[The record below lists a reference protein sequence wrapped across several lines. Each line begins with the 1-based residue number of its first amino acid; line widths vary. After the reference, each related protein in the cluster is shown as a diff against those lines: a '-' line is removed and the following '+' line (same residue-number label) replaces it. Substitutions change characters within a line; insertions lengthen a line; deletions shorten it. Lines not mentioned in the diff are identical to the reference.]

1 MLRPLAL
8 NFLIDQYK
16 IWQDSRVQ
24 TKEVL
29 SHKYVKRLFIARFIS
44 NFGNGMGPIA
54 LAFGILGLPNGSA
67 NMLGLVLGATT
78 VLFLLMAPFGG
89 VIADKYGRARMV
101 GVTDMACGLV
111 LFIQVAYFA
120 TGDVPL
126 AVLLITNGFFGLM
139 WGIFWPAF
147 SGLMPAVLPEAGLQ
161 KGNALNAFMTNAGV
175 ISGAA
180 VAGLLIEVFGVAFT
194 LAIDAASFF
203 ISGLMIFTF
212 RHLTPRAK
220 HTENTMLDDLL
231 HGWKVFLSFR
241 WIVIIVGAFSF
252 IVMCWAAAEN
262 VLGPLIALEHFNGPK
277 SWSFVISAES
287 AGLIVGSLIAIKI
300 KPKYPMRF
308 LMLSSFTITFYIWS
322 LAKPQ
327 SLLMIAFGAFLFGIT
342 LDLWGTLWSTALQRK
357 VPRDSLSRVSSFD
370 AMGSMMFRP
379 VGLAIAAPLSTLFG
393 IENFL
398 QILAAITVV
407 AIIVPLLDPQVRN
420 MSYEDMSVNRNL

>member
-1 MLRPLAL
+1 ML
-8 NFLIDQYK
+8 
-16 IWQDSRVQ
+16 

-29 SHKYVKRLFIARFIS
+29 AHKYVKRLFIARFIS

-54 LAFGILGLPNGSA
+54 LAFGILALPNGSA
-67 NMLGLVLGATT
+67 NMLGFVLGTTT
-78 VLFLLMAPFGG
+78 VVFLLMAPFGG

-101 GVTDMACGLV
+101 GVTDMAAGLV

-212 RHLTPRAK
+212 RHLTPRAEQ
-220 HTENTMLDDLL
+220 TENTMLDDLL

>member
-1 MLRPLAL
+1 ML
-8 NFLIDQYK
+8 
-16 IWQDSRVQ
+16 

-29 SHKYVKRLFIARFIS
+29 AHKYVKRLFIARFIS

-54 LAFGILGLPNGSA
+54 LAFGILALPNGSA
-67 NMLGLVLGATT
+67 NMLGLVLGTTT
-78 VLFLLMAPFGG
+78 VVFLIMAPFGG

-101 GVTDMACGLV
+101 GLTDMAAGLV
-111 LFIQVAYFA
+111 LLIQVAYFA
-120 TGDVPL
+120 TGDVPI

-175 ISGAA
+175 ILGAA
-180 VAGLLIEVFGVAFT
+180 AAGLLIDVFGVAFT

-231 HGWKVFLSFR
+231 HGWRVFLSFR

-277 SWSFVISAES
+277 SWSFVITAES
-287 AGLIVGSLIAIKI
+287 AGLIVGSIIAIKV
-300 KPKYPMRF
+300 KPKYPLRF

-379 VGLAIAAPLSTLFG
+379 IGLAIAAPLSTLLG

-420 MSYEDMSVNRNL
+420 MSYEDMSVKRNL

>member
-1 MLRPLAL
+1 ML
-8 NFLIDQYK
+8 
-16 IWQDSRVQ
+16 

-29 SHKYVKRLFIARFIS
+29 AHKYVKRLFIARFIS

-54 LAFGILGLPNGSA
+54 LAFGILALPNGSA
-67 NMLGLVLGATT
+67 NMLGFVLGTTT
-78 VLFLLMAPFGG
+78 VVFLLMAPFGG

-101 GVTDMACGLV
+101 GLTDMAAGAV
-111 LFIQVAYFA
+111 LFIQVFYFA
-120 TGDVPL
+120 KGEVPL
-126 AVLLITNGFFGLM
+126 AILLITNGFFGLM

-147 SGLMPAVLPEAGLQ
+147 SGLMPAVLPEEGLQ

-180 VAGLLIEVFGVAFT
+180 VAGILIDIFGVAFT

-212 RHLTPRAK
+212 RHLTPRAQK
-220 HTENTMLDDLL
+220 TENTMLDDLI
-231 HGWKVFLSFR
+231 HGWKIFLSFR

-262 VLGPLIALEHFNGPK
+262 VLGPLIALEHFNGAK

-287 AGLIVGSLIAIKI
+287 AGLIVGSLIAIKV

-308 LMLSSFTITFYIWS
+308 LMISSFTITFYIWS

-357 VPRDSLSRVSSFD
+357 VPRDSLSRVSAFD

-379 VGLAIAAPLSTLFG
+379 VGLAIAAPLSTLVG

-407 AIIVPLLDPQVRN
+407 AIVVPLLDPQVRN
-420 MSYEDMSVNRNL
+420 MSYEDLPRKANR

>member
-1 MLRPLAL
+1 
-8 NFLIDQYK
+8 
-16 IWQDSRVQ
+16 VQ

-29 SHKYVKRLFIARFIS
+29 SHNYVKRLFIARFIS

-54 LAFGILGLPNGSA
+54 LAFGILALPNGSA

-78 VLFLLMAPFGG
+78 VVFLLMAPFGG

-101 GVTDMACGLV
+101 GVTDMAAGLV

-212 RHLTPRAK
+212 RHLTPRAEQ
-220 HTENTMLDDLL
+220 TENTMLDDLL

-342 LDLWGTLWSTALQRK
+342 LDLWGTFWSTALQRK

>member
-1 MLRPLAL
+1 M
-8 NFLIDQYK
+8 
-16 IWQDSRVQ
+16 Q

-54 LAFGILGLPNGSA
+54 LAFGILALPNGSA

-101 GVTDMACGLV
+101 GVTDMAAGLV

-126 AVLLITNGFFGLM
+126 AVQLITNGFFGLM

-212 RHLTPRAK
+212 RHLTPRAEQ
-220 HTENTMLDDLL
+220 TENTMLDDLL

>member
-1 MLRPLAL
+1 
-8 NFLIDQYK
+8 
-16 IWQDSRVQ
+16 
-24 TKEVL
+24 
-29 SHKYVKRLFIARFIS
+29 VKRLFIARFIS

-54 LAFGILGLPNGSA
+54 LAFGILALPNGSA

-78 VLFLLMAPFGG
+78 VVFLIMAPFGG

-101 GVTDMACGLV
+101 GLTDMAAGLV
-111 LFIQVAYFA
+111 LLIQVAYFA
-120 TGDVPL
+120 TGDVPI

-175 ISGAA
+175 ILGAA
-180 VAGLLIEVFGVAFT
+180 AAGLLIDVFGVAFT

-203 ISGLMIFTF
+203 ISGFMIFTF

-241 WIVIIVGAFSF
+241 WIVIIVGAFTF

-277 SWSFVISAES
+277 SWSFVITAES
-287 AGLIVGSLIAIKI
+287 AGLIVGSIIAIKV
-300 KPKYPMRF
+300 KPKYPLRF

-379 VGLAIAAPLSTLFG
+379 IGLAISAPLSTLLG

>member
-1 MLRPLAL
+1 ML
-8 NFLIDQYK
+8 
-16 IWQDSRVQ
+16 

-29 SHKYVKRLFIARFIS
+29 AHKYVKRLFIARFIS

-54 LAFGILGLPNGSA
+54 LAFGILALPNGSA
-67 NMLGLVLGATT
+67 NMLGFVLGTTT
-78 VLFLLMAPFGG
+78 VVFLLMAPFGG

-101 GVTDMACGLV
+101 GLTDMAAGAV
-111 LFIQVAYFA
+111 LFIQVFYFA
-120 TGDVPL
+120 KGDVPL
-126 AVLLITNGFFGLM
+126 AILLITNGFFGLM
-139 WGIFWPAF
+139 WGIFSPAF
-147 SGLMPAVLPEAGLQ
+147 SGLMPAVLPEEGLQ

-180 VAGLLIEVFGVAFT
+180 VAGILIDIFGVAFT

-212 RHLTPRAK
+212 RHLTPRAQK
-220 HTENTMLDDLL
+220 TENTMLDDLI
-231 HGWKVFLSFR
+231 HGWKIFLSFR

-262 VLGPLIALEHFNGPK
+262 VLGPLIALEHFNGAK

-287 AGLIVGSLIAIKI
+287 AGLIVGSLIAIKV

-308 LMLSSFTITFYIWS
+308 LMISSFTITFYIWS

-357 VPRDSLSRVSSFD
+357 VPRDSLSRVSAFD

-379 VGLAIAAPLSTLFG
+379 VGLAIAAPLSTLVG

-407 AIIVPLLDPQVRN
+407 AIVVPLLHPEVRN
-420 MSYEDMSVNRNL
+420 MSYEDLPRKAAR

>member
-1 MLRPLAL
+1 ML
-8 NFLIDQYK
+8 
-16 IWQDSRVQ
+16 

-29 SHKYVKRLFIARFIS
+29 AHKYVKRLFIARFIS

-54 LAFGILGLPNGSA
+54 LAFGILALPNGSA
-67 NMLGLVLGATT
+67 NMLGFVLGTTT
-78 VLFLLMAPFGG
+78 VVFLLMAPFGG

-101 GVTDMACGLV
+101 GLTDMAAGAV
-111 LFIQVAYFA
+111 LFIQVFYFA
-120 TGDVPL
+120 KGDVPL
-126 AVLLITNGFFGLM
+126 AILLITNGFFGLM

-147 SGLMPAVLPEAGLQ
+147 SGLMPAVLPEEGLQ

-180 VAGLLIEVFGVAFT
+180 VAGILIDIFGVAFT

-212 RHLTPRAK
+212 RHLTPRAQK
-220 HTENTMLDDLL
+220 TENTMLDDLI
-231 HGWKVFLSFR
+231 HGWKIFLSFR

-262 VLGPLIALEHFNGPK
+262 VLGPLIALEHFNGAK

-287 AGLIVGSLIAIKI
+287 AGLIVGSLIAIKV

-308 LMLSSFTITFYIWS
+308 LMISSFTITFYIWS

-357 VPRDSLSRVSSFD
+357 VPRDSLSRVSAFD

-379 VGLAIAAPLSTLFG
+379 VGLAIAAPLSTLVG

-398 QILAAITVV
+398 QILSAITVV
-407 AIIVPLLDPQVRN
+407 AIVVPLLDPQVRN
-420 MSYEDMSVNRNL
+420 MSYEDLPRKADQ

>member
-1 MLRPLAL
+1 VL
-8 NFLIDQYK
+8 
-16 IWQDSRVQ
+16 

-29 SHKYVKRLFIARFIS
+29 AHKYVKRLFIARFIS

-54 LAFGILGLPNGSA
+54 LAFGILALPNGSA
-67 NMLGLVLGATT
+67 NMLGLVLGVTT
-78 VLFLLMAPFGG
+78 VLFLIMLPFGG

-101 GVTDMACGLV
+101 GLTDMAAGLV
-111 LFIQVAYFA
+111 LLIQVAYFA

-175 ISGAA
+175 ILGAA
-180 VAGLLIEVFGVAFT
+180 VAGLLIDVFGVAFT

-212 RHLTPRAK
+212 RHLTPRAQ

-231 HGWKVFLSFR
+231 HGWRVFLSFR

-262 VLGPLIALEHFNGPK
+262 ILGPLIALEHFNGPK
-277 SWSFVISAES
+277 SWSFVITAES
-287 AGLIVGSLIAIKI
+287 AGLIVGSIIAIKV
-300 KPKYPMRF
+300 KPKYPLRF

-342 LDLWGTLWSTALQRK
+342 LDLWGTLWNTALQRK

-379 VGLAIAAPLSTLFG
+379 IGLAIAAPFSTLLG

-398 QILAAITVV
+398 QILAVITVV

-420 MSYEDMSVNRNL
+420 MSYDDLPKKLAR

>member
-1 MLRPLAL
+1 ML
-8 NFLIDQYK
+8 
-16 IWQDSRVQ
+16 

-29 SHKYVKRLFIARFIS
+29 AHKYVKRLFIARFIS

-54 LAFGILGLPNGSA
+54 LAFGILALPNGSA
-67 NMLGLVLGATT
+67 NMLGFVLGSTT
-78 VLFLLMAPFGG
+78 VVFLLMAPFGG

-101 GVTDMACGLV
+101 GLTDMAAGAV
-111 LFIQVAYFA
+111 LFIQVFYFA
-120 TGDVPL
+120 KGEVPL

-147 SGLMPAVLPEAGLQ
+147 SGLMPAVLPEEGLQ

-180 VAGLLIEVFGVAFT
+180 VAGILIDIFGVAFT

-212 RHLTPRAK
+212 RHLTPRAQK
-220 HTENTMLDDLL
+220 SENTMLDDLL

-262 VLGPLIALEHFNGPK
+262 VLGPLIALEHFNGAK

-287 AGLIVGSLIAIKI
+287 AGLIVGSLIAIKV

-308 LMLSSFTITFYIWS
+308 LMISSFTITFYIWS

-327 SLLMIAFGAFLFGIT
+327 SLLMITFGAFLFGIT

-357 VPRDSLSRVSSFD
+357 VPRDSLSRVSAFD

-379 VGLAIAAPLSTLFG
+379 VGLAIAAPLSTLVG

-407 AIIVPLLDPQVRN
+407 AILVPLLDPQVRN
-420 MSYEDMSVNRNL
+420 MSYEDLPRKADR

>member
-1 MLRPLAL
+1 ML
-8 NFLIDQYK
+8 
-16 IWQDSRVQ
+16 

-29 SHKYVKRLFIARFIS
+29 AHKYVKRLFIARFIS

-54 LAFGILGLPNGSA
+54 LAFGILALPNGSG
-67 NMLGLVLGATT
+67 NMLGFFLGTTT
-78 VLFLLMAPFGG
+78 VVFLLMAPFGG

-101 GVTDMACGLV
+101 GLTDMAAGAV
-111 LFIQVAYFA
+111 LFIQVFYFA
-120 TGDVPL
+120 KGDVPL
-126 AVLLITNGFFGLM
+126 AILLITNGFFGLM

-147 SGLMPAVLPEAGLQ
+147 SGLMPAVLPEEGLQ

-180 VAGLLIEVFGVAFT
+180 VAGILIDLFGVAFT

-203 ISGLMIFTF
+203 ISGFMVFTF
-212 RHLTPRAK
+212 RHLTPRAQQ
-220 HTENTMLDDLL
+220 TENTMLDDLL

-262 VLGPLIALEHFNGPK
+262 VLGPLIALEHFNGAK

-287 AGLIVGSLIAIKI
+287 AGLIFGSLIAIKV

-308 LMLSSFTITFYIWS
+308 LMISSFTITFYIWS

-327 SLLMIAFGAFLFGIT
+327 SLLIIAFGAFLFGIT
-342 LDLWGTLWSTALQRK
+342 LDLWGTLWSTAVQRQ
-357 VPRDSLSRVSSFD
+357 VPRDSLSRVSAFD

-379 VGLAIAAPLSTLFG
+379 VGLAIAAPLSTLVG

-398 QILAAITVV
+398 QFLAAITVV

-420 MSYEDMSVNRNL
+420 MSYEDLPRKVDR

>member
-1 MLRPLAL
+1 M
-8 NFLIDQYK
+8 
-16 IWQDSRVQ
+16 Q

-54 LAFGILGLPNGSA
+54 LAFGILALPDGSA

-101 GVTDMACGLV
+101 GVTDMAAGLV

-212 RHLTPRAK
+212 RHLTPRAQ

-420 MSYEDMSVNRNL
+420 MSYEDMSVNRSL

>member
-1 MLRPLAL
+1 ML
-8 NFLIDQYK
+8 
-16 IWQDSRVQ
+16 

-29 SHKYVKRLFIARFIS
+29 AHKYVKRLFIARFIS

-54 LAFGILGLPNGSA
+54 LAFGILALPNGSA
-67 NMLGLVLGATT
+67 NMLGFVLGTTT
-78 VLFLLMAPFGG
+78 VVFLLMAPFGG
-89 VIADKYGRARMV
+89 VIADKYGRATMV
-101 GVTDMACGLV
+101 GLTDMAAGAV
-111 LFIQVAYFA
+111 LFIQVFYFA
-120 TGDVPL
+120 KGDVPL
-126 AVLLITNGFFGLM
+126 AILLITNGFFGLM

-147 SGLMPAVLPEAGLQ
+147 SGLMPAVLPEEGLQ

-180 VAGLLIEVFGVAFT
+180 VAGILIDIFGVAFT

-212 RHLTPRAK
+212 RHLTPRAQK
-220 HTENTMLDDLL
+220 SENTMLDDLL

-262 VLGPLIALEHFNGPK
+262 VLGPLIALEHFNGAK

-287 AGLIVGSLIAIKI
+287 AGLIVGSLIAIKV

-308 LMLSSFTITFYIWS
+308 LMISSFTITFYIWS

-357 VPRDSLSRVSSFD
+357 VPRDSLSRVSAFD

-379 VGLAIAAPLSTLFG
+379 VGLAIAAPLSTLVG

-407 AIIVPLLDPQVRN
+407 AILVPLLDPQVRN
-420 MSYEDMSVNRNL
+420 MSYEDLPRKADR

>member
-1 MLRPLAL
+1 VL
-8 NFLIDQYK
+8 
-16 IWQDSRVQ
+16 

-29 SHKYVKRLFIARFIS
+29 AHKYVKRLFIARFIS

-54 LAFGILGLPNGSA
+54 LAFGILALPNGSA
-67 NMLGLVLGATT
+67 NMLGLVLGTTT
-78 VLFLLMAPFGG
+78 VVFLIMAPFGG

-101 GVTDMACGLV
+101 GLTDMAAGLV
-111 LFIQVAYFA
+111 LLIQVAYFA

-175 ISGAA
+175 ILGAA
-180 VAGLLIEVFGVAFT
+180 AAGLLIDVFGVAFT

-212 RHLTPRAK
+212 RHLTPRAQ

-277 SWSFVISAES
+277 SWSFVITAES
-287 AGLIVGSLIAIKI
+287 AGLIVGSIIAIKV
-300 KPKYPMRF
+300 KPKYPLRF

-379 VGLAIAAPLSTLFG
+379 IGLAISAPLSTLLG

-420 MSYEDMSVNRNL
+420 MSYEDMSVKRNL